1 MDRDGAHGG
10 RQDGERDGRQG
21 EEQVR
26 DDTELM
32 YQSVERQAELV
43 RTGKTTSRA
52 LVEAALRRI
61 ARIDPALGAF
71 RVVLAEQ
78 ALAEADARDAEGADG
93 PLHGVPIAVKDELDV
108 AGQVTTFGG
117 AANHTPVTGDSE
129 AVRRLRAAGAV
140 VIGKTT
146 MPEFGQWPFTES
158 VAHGHTRNPWDTTR
172 TPGGSSG
179 GSAAA
184 VAAGLVGAALG
195 GDGGGSIRIPA
206 ACCGLFGLK
215 PQRGRVSTAP
225 NAHLWYALGTVGPL
239 TRTVRD
245 SALLYD
251 VLAGTTPTDRWSA
264 RPATTGWVRAL
275 ETQPG
280 RLRIGYS
287 AKPAVPGIR
296 PHPAHVEAM
305 LETVRALRELGHDV
319 REVHPRYPDA
329 TAPFAA
335 QFCGGVRAEAA
346 AVERPDLLERRTR
359 STLALAR
366 LVPES
371 AVERGIRAGERLA
384 VRADRMFTT
393 MDLLLTPVIAER
405 PRPVGALDGAG
416 LLTALARSRPMVAYT
431 ALWNVTGHPAA
442 SVPAGHGPD
451 GLPLAVQLVGR
462 RDDEVTVLR
471 VAAQLETVRPWSQR
485 RPEPPAR

>member
-1 MDRDGAHGG
+1 MAEDGA
-10 RQDGERDGRQG
+10 RRREQD
-21 EEQVR
+21 EE
-26 DDTELM
+26 DAELM
-32 YQSVERQAELV
+32 FQGVARQAELV

-61 ARIDPALGAF
+61 ARTDAVLGAF

-78 ALAEADARDAEGADG
+78 ALAEADARDGAESSG
-93 PLHGVPIAVKDELDV
+93 PLHGVPVAVKDELDV

-117 AANHTPVTGDSE
+117 SANRTPVAADSE

-158 VAHGHTRNPWDTTR
+158 AAHGHTRNPWDTTR
-172 TPGGSSG
+172 TP
-179 GSAAA
+179 
-184 VAAGLVGAALG
+184 
-195 GDGGGSIRIPA
+195 GGSIRIPA

-239 TRTVRD
+239 TRSVGD
-245 SALLYD
+245 AALLYD

-275 ETQPG
+275 ETPPG

-287 AKPAVPGIR
+287 VKPAVPGVR
-296 PHPAHVEAM
+296 PHPEHVGAV
-305 LETVRALRELGHDV
+305 LESVRALRELGHDV
-319 REVHPRYPDA
+319 REVDPRYPDA

-335 QFCGGVRAEAA
+335 QFCGGVRAEAD

-359 STLALAR
+359 RTLALAR

-384 VRADRMFTT
+384 ERADRMFTT
-393 MDLLLTPVIAER
+393 MDVLLTPVVAER
-405 PRPVGALDGAG
+405 PRAVGALDGAG

-442 SVPAGHGPD
+442 SVPAGLGED

-462 RDDEVTVLR
+462 RDDEVTLLR
-471 VAAQLETVRPWSQR
+471 VAAQLEEVRPWAQR
-485 RPEPPAR
+485 RPRPPAA

>member
-1 MDRDGAHGG
+1 MDEDGARRLAQDRDDA
-10 RQDGERDGRQG
+10 
-21 EEQVR
+21 
-26 DDTELM
+26 ELM
-32 YQSVERQAELV
+32 FQGVARQAELV
-43 RTGKTTSRA
+43 RAGKTTSRA

-61 ARIDPALGAF
+61 ARTDPVLGAF

-78 ALAEADARDAEGADG
+78 ALAEADARDAAEPTG

-117 AANHTPVTGDSE
+117 AANRTPVAADCE

-158 VAHGHTRNPWDTTR
+158 AAHGHTRNPWDTTR

-225 NAHLWYALGTVGPL
+225 NPHLWYALGTVGPL
-239 TRTVRD
+239 TRSVGD
-245 SALLYD
+245 AALLYD

-264 RPATTGWVRAL
+264 RPAATGWVEAL
-275 ETQPG
+275 ETPPG

-287 AKPAVPGIR
+287 AKSAVPGVR
-296 PHPAHVEAM
+296 PHPEHVGAV
-305 LETVRALRELGHDV
+305 LESVRALRELGHDV
-319 REVHPRYPDA
+319 REVDPRYPDA

-335 QFCGGVRAEAA
+335 QFCGGVRAEAD
-346 AVERPDLLERRTR
+346 AVDRPDLLERRTR
-359 STLALAR
+359 RTLALAR

-384 VRADRMFTT
+384 ERADRMFTT
-393 MDLLLTPVIAER
+393 MDLLLTPVVPER

-442 SVPAGHGPD
+442 SVPAGLAED

-471 VAAQLETVRPWSQR
+471 VAAQLEEVRPWAQR
-485 RPEPPAR
+485 RPRPPSA

>member
-1 MDRDGAHGG
+1 MSVEEDGVRRHEQDREDA
-10 RQDGERDGRQG
+10 
-21 EEQVR
+21 
-26 DDTELM
+26 ELM
-32 YQSVERQAELV
+32 FQGVARQAELV

-61 ARIDPALGAF
+61 ARTDAVLGAF

-78 ALAEADARDAEGADG
+78 ALAEADARDGAESTG
-93 PLHGVPIAVKDELDV
+93 PLHGVPVAVKDELDV

-117 AANHTPVTGDSE
+117 SANRTPVAADSE

-158 VAHGHTRNPWDTTR
+158 AAHGHTRNPWDTTR

-184 VAAGLVGAALG
+184 VAAGTVGAALG

-239 TRTVRD
+239 TRSVGD
-245 SALLYD
+245 AALLYD

-264 RPATTGWVRAL
+264 SPATTGWVRAL
-275 ETQPG
+275 ETPPG

-287 AKPAVPGIR
+287 VKPAVPGVR
-296 PHPAHVEAM
+296 PHPEHVGAV
-305 LETVRALRELGHDV
+305 LESVRALRELGHDV
-319 REVHPRYPDA
+319 REVDPRYPDA

-335 QFCGGVRAEAA
+335 QFCGGVRAEAD

-359 STLALAR
+359 RTLAVAR

-384 VRADRMFTT
+384 ERADRMFTT
-393 MDLLLTPVIAER
+393 MDVLLTPVVAER

-442 SVPAGHGPD
+442 SVPAGLGED

-462 RDDEVTVLR
+462 RDDEVTLLR
-471 VAAQLETVRPWSQR
+471 VAAQLEEVRPWAQR
-485 RPEPPAR
+485 RPRPPAA

>member
-1 MDRDGAHGG
+1 MDEDGARRQEQDRDDA
-10 RQDGERDGRQG
+10 
-21 EEQVR
+21 
-26 DDTELM
+26 ELM
-32 YQSVERQAELV
+32 FQGVARQAELV

-61 ARIDPALGAF
+61 ARTDAVLGAF

-78 ALAEADARDAEGADG
+78 ALAEADARDAAEPTG
-93 PLHGVPIAVKDELDV
+93 PLHGVPVAVKDELDV

-117 AANHTPVTGDSE
+117 SANRTPVTADSE

-158 VAHGHTRNPWDTTR
+158 AAHGHTRNPWDTTR

-225 NAHLWYALGTVGPL
+225 TPHLWYALGTVGPL
-239 TRTVRD
+239 TRSVGD
-245 SALLYD
+245 AALLYD
-251 VLAGTTPTDRWSA
+251 VLAGTTPADRWSA
-264 RPATTGWVRAL
+264 SPATASWVEAL
-275 ETQPG
+275 ETPPG

-287 AKPAVPGIR
+287 VKPAVPGVR
-296 PHPAHVEAM
+296 PHPEHVGAV
-305 LETVRALRELGHDV
+305 LESVGALRELGHDV
-319 REVHPRYPDA
+319 REVDPRYPDA

-335 QFCGGVRAEAA
+335 QFCGGVRAEAD

-359 STLALAR
+359 RTLALAR

-384 VRADRMFTT
+384 ERADRMFTT
-393 MDLLLTPVIAER
+393 MDLLLTPVVAER

-442 SVPAGHGPD
+442 SVPAGLGED

-471 VAAQLETVRPWSQR
+471 VAAQLEEVRPWAQR
-485 RPEPPAR
+485 RPRPPAA

>member
-1 MDRDGAHGG
+1 MDEHGVRRREQDRDDA
-10 RQDGERDGRQG
+10 
-21 EEQVR
+21 
-26 DDTELM
+26 ELM
-32 YQSVERQAELV
+32 FQGVAHQAELV

-61 ARIDPALGAF
+61 ARTEAVLGAF

-78 ALAEADARDAEGADG
+78 ALAEADARDAAEPTG
-93 PLHGVPIAVKDELDV
+93 PLHGVPVAVKDELDV

-117 AANHTPVTGDSE
+117 SANRTPVTADSE

-158 VAHGHTRNPWDTTR
+158 AAHGHTRNPWDTTR

-225 NAHLWYALGTVGPL
+225 NPHLWYALGTVGPL
-239 TRTVRD
+239 TRSVGD
-245 SALLYD
+245 AALLYD
-251 VLAGTTPTDRWSA
+251 VLAGTTPADRWSA
-264 RPATTGWVRAL
+264 GPATTSWVEAL
-275 ETQPG
+275 ETPPG

-287 AKPAVPGIR
+287 VKPAVPGVR
-296 PHPAHVEAM
+296 PHPEHVGAV
-305 LETVRALRELGHDV
+305 LESVRALRELGHDV
-319 REVHPRYPDA
+319 REVDPRYPDA

-335 QFCGGVRAEAA
+335 QFCGGVRAEAD

-359 STLALAR
+359 RTLALAR

-371 AVERGIRAGERLA
+371 VVERGIRAGERLA
-384 VRADRMFTT
+384 ERADRMFTT
-393 MDLLLTPVIAER
+393 MDLLLTPVVAER

-442 SVPAGHGPD
+442 SVPAGLGED

-471 VAAQLETVRPWSQR
+471 VAAQLEEVRPWAQR
-485 RPEPPAR
+485 RPRPPAA

>member
-1 MDRDGAHGG
+1 MADDGA
-10 RQDGERDGRQG
+10 RSSERDQ
-21 EEQVR
+21 
-26 DDTELM
+26 DDAELM
-32 YQSVERQAELV
+32 FQGVERQAELV
-43 RTGKTTSRA
+43 RTGKITSRE

-61 ARIDPALGAF
+61 ARADPALGAF

-78 ALAEADARDAEGADG
+78 ARAEADARDAGGADG
-93 PLHGVPIAVKDELDV
+93 PLHGVPIAIKDELDV
-108 AGQVTTFGG
+108 AGQVTAFGG
-117 AANHTPVTGDSE
+117 AANRTPVTADSE

-158 VAHGHTRNPWDTTR
+158 AAHGHTRNPWNTTR

-225 NAHLWYALGTVGPL
+225 NPHLWYALGTVGPL

-245 SALLYD
+245 TALLYD
-251 VLAGTTPTDRWSA
+251 VLAGTTRADRWSA

-287 AKPAVPGIR
+287 AKPAVPGLR
-296 PHPAHVEAM
+296 PDPAHVEAL

-319 REVHPRYPDA
+319 REVNPRYPDV
-329 TAPFAA
+329 TAPFVA
-335 QFCGGVRAEAA
+335 QFCGGVRAEAD

-384 VRADRMFTT
+384 ARVDRMFST
-393 MDLLLTPVIAER
+393 MDLLLTPVVTER

-416 LLTALARSRPMVAYT
+416 LLTAMVRSRPMVAYT

-442 SVPAGHGPD
+442 SVPAGLGED

-471 VAAQLETVRPWSQR
+471 VAAQLETARPWAQL
-485 RPEPPAR
+485 RPELARA

>member
-1 MDRDGAHGG
+1 MGLEKDP
-10 RQDGERDGRQG
+10 G
-21 EEQVR
+21 EEQDR
-26 DDTELM
+26 EDAELM
-32 YQSVERQAELV
+32 FQGVERQAELV
-43 RTGKTTSRA
+43 RAGKTTSRA
-52 LVEAALRRI
+52 LVEASLRRI
-61 ARIDPALGAF
+61 ARHDSALGAF

-78 ALAEADARDAEGADG
+78 ALAEADARDAEPARG
-93 PLHGVPIAVKDELDV
+93 PLHGVPVAVKDELDL
-108 AGQVTTFGG
+108 AGQVTGFGG
-117 AANHTPVTGDSE
+117 AANRTPVGADSE

-140 VIGKTT
+140 VVGKTA

-158 VAHGHTRNPWDTTR
+158 AAHGRTRNPWDTTR

-225 NAHLWYALGTVGPL
+225 HPHLWYALGTVGPL
-239 TRTVRD
+239 TRSVRD
-245 SALLYD
+245 AALLYD
-251 VLAGTTPTDRWSA
+251 VLAGTTPIDRWSA
-264 RPATTGWVRAL
+264 RPAATPWLEAL
-275 ETQPG
+275 ETPPG
-280 RLRIGYS
+280 RLRIGYAARS
-287 AKPAVPGIR
+287 AVPGVR
-296 PHPAHVEAM
+296 PDPEHVGAL

-319 REVHPRYPDA
+319 REVAPRYPDA
-329 TAPFAA
+329 TAPFVA

-359 STLALAR
+359 RTLALAR
-366 LVPES
+366 LVPEA

-384 VRADRMFTT
+384 ERVDRMFTT
-393 MDLLLTPVIAER
+393 MDLLLTPVIGER

-416 LLTALARSRPMVAYT
+416 LLTALVRSRPMVAHT

-442 SVPAGHGPD
+442 SVPAGHGSD

-462 RDDEVTVLR
+462 RDDEVGVLR
-471 VAAQLETVRPWSQR
+471 VAAQLEAARPWAQR
-485 RPEPPAR
+485 RPEPRVG

>member
-1 MDRDGAHGG
+1 MVAIDRDDAAG
-10 RQDGERDGRQG
+10 REQD
-21 EEQVR
+21 R
-26 DDTELM
+26 DDAESMFLG
-32 YQSVERQAELV
+32 VEQQAEQV
-43 RTGKTTSRA
+43 RTGKATSRA

-61 ARIDPALGAF
+61 ARSDPALGAF
-71 RVVLAEQ
+71 RIVLARE
-78 ALAEADARDAEGADG
+78 ALAEADARDAQEPLG

-117 AANHTPVTGDSE
+117 AANRSPVTADSE

-140 VIGKTT
+140 VIGKTA

-158 VAHGHTRNPWDTTR
+158 AAYGRTLNPWDTTR

-184 VAAGLVGAALG
+184 VAAGLVPAALG

-264 RPATTGWVRAL
+264 GPGPGPADTGWVRAL
-275 ETQPG
+275 ETPPG

-287 AKPAVPGIR
+287 AKPAVPGVR
-296 PHPAHVEAM
+296 PHPEHVEAL

-319 REVHPRYPDA
+319 REVDPRYPDA
-329 TAPFAA
+329 TAPFVA

-346 AVERPDLLERRTR
+346 AVERTDLLERRTR
-359 STLALAR
+359 SALALAR

-384 VRADRMFTT
+384 ERADRMFTT
-393 MDLLLTPVIAER
+393 MDLLVTPVIAER
-405 PRPVGALDGAG
+405 PRPAGALDGAG
-416 LLTALARSRPMVAYT
+416 LLTAMVRSRPMVAYT

-442 SVPAGHGPD
+442 SVPAGVGAD

-462 RDDEVTVLR
+462 RDDELGILR
-471 VAAQLETVRPWSQR
+471 VAAQLEAVRPWAQH
-485 RPEPPAR
+485 RPPLPTG

>member
-1 MDRDGAHGG
+1 MAEDDAR
-10 RQDGERDGRQG
+10 RREQDENDA
-21 EEQVR
+21 
-26 DDTELM
+26 ELM
-32 YQSVERQAELV
+32 FQGVAHQAELV

-61 ARIDPALGAF
+61 ARTDPVLGAF

-78 ALAEADARDAEGADG
+78 ALAEADARDAAAPTG
-93 PLHGVPIAVKDELDV
+93 PLHGVPVAIKDELDV

-117 AANHTPVTGDSE
+117 SANRTPVAADSE

-158 VAHGHTRNPWDTTR
+158 AAHGHTRNPWDTTR

-184 VAAGLVGAALG
+184 VAAGLIGAALG

-225 NAHLWYALGTVGPL
+225 HAHLWYALGTVGPL
-239 TRTVRD
+239 TRSVGD
-245 SALLYD
+245 AALLYD

-275 ETQPG
+275 ETPPG

-287 AKPAVPGIR
+287 VKPAVPGVR
-296 PHPAHVEAM
+296 PHPEHVGAV
-305 LETVRALRELGHDV
+305 LESVRALRELGHDV
-319 REVHPRYPDA
+319 REVDPRYPDA

-335 QFCGGVRAEAA
+335 QFCGGVRAEAD
-346 AVERPDLLERRTR
+346 AVERRDLLERRTR
-359 STLALAR
+359 RTLALAR

-384 VRADRMFTT
+384 ERADRMFTT
-393 MDLLLTPVIAER
+393 MDLLLTPVVAER

-442 SVPAGHGPD
+442 SVPAGLGED

-462 RDDEVTVLR
+462 RDDEVTLLR
-471 VAAQLETVRPWSQR
+471 VAAQLEEVRPWASR
-485 RPEPPAR
+485 RPRPPAA

>member
-1 MDRDGAHGG
+1 MAEDDAR
-10 RQDGERDGRQG
+10 RREQDED
-21 EEQVR
+21 EA
-26 DDTELM
+26 ELM
-32 YQSVERQAELV
+32 FQGVARQAELV

-61 ARIDPALGAF
+61 GRTDPVLGAF

-78 ALAEADARDAEGADG
+78 ALAEADARDAAEATG

-117 AANHTPVTGDSE
+117 SANRTPVAADSE

-158 VAHGHTRNPWDTTR
+158 AAHGHTRNPWDTTR

-184 VAAGLVGAALG
+184 VAAGLIGAALG

-239 TRTVRD
+239 TRGVGD
-245 SALLYD
+245 AALLYD

-264 RPATTGWVRAL
+264 RPATTGWVQAL
-275 ETQPG
+275 ETPPG

-287 AKPAVPGIR
+287 VKPAVPGVR
-296 PHPAHVEAM
+296 PHPEHVGAV
-305 LETVRALRELGHDV
+305 LESVRALRELGHDV
-319 REVHPRYPDA
+319 REVDPRYPDA

-335 QFCGGVRAEAA
+335 QFCGGVRAEAD

-359 STLALAR
+359 RTLALAR

-384 VRADRMFTT
+384 ERADRMFTT
-393 MDLLLTPVIAER
+393 MDLLLTPVVAER

-442 SVPAGHGPD
+442 SVPAGLGED

-462 RDDEVTVLR
+462 RDDEVTLLR
-471 VAAQLETVRPWSQR
+471 VAAQLEEVRPWAQR
-485 RPEPPAR
+485 RPRPPAA

>member
-1 MDRDGAHGG
+1 MVRNGARGGEQDRDDA
-10 RQDGERDGRQG
+10 ESMFQG
-21 EEQVR
+21 I
-26 DDTELM
+26 
-32 YQSVERQAELV
+32 ERQAELV

-78 ALAEADARDAEGADG
+78 ALAEADARDAARADG
-93 PLHGVPIAVKDELDV
+93 PLHGVPVAVKDELDV

-117 AANHTPVTGDSE
+117 AANRTPVTADSE

-140 VIGKTT
+140 VIGKTA

-158 VAHGHTRNPWDTTR
+158 AAHGHTRNPWDTTR

-206 ACCGLFGLK
+206 ACCGVFGLK

-225 NAHLWYALGTVGPL
+225 HPHLWYALGTVGPL
-239 TRTVRD
+239 TRSVRD
-245 SALLYD
+245 AALLYD
-251 VLAGTTPTDRWSA
+251 VLAGTTPADRWSA
-264 RPATTGWVRAL
+264 RPAATSWLRAL
-275 ETQPG
+275 ETPPG

-287 AKPAVPGIR
+287 AKPAVPGVR
-296 PHPAHVEAM
+296 PHPAHVGAL
-305 LETVRALRELGHDV
+305 LETVGALRGLGHDV
-319 REVHPRYPDA
+319 REVDPRYPDA
-329 TAPFAA
+329 TASFAA

-359 STLALAR
+359 RTLALAR
-366 LVPES
+366 LVPGS
-371 AVERGIRAGERLA
+371 AVERGVLAGERLA
-384 VRADRMFTT
+384 ERVDRMFTT
-393 MDLLLTPVIAER
+393 MDLLLTPVVAER

-442 SVPAGHGPD
+442 SVPAGQGGD

-462 RDDEVTVLR
+462 RDDEVGVLR
-471 VAAQLETVRPWSQR
+471 VAAQLEAVRPWAQR
-485 RPEPPAR
+485 RPGPPAA

>member
-1 MDRDGAHGG
+1 MDEDGV
-10 RQDGERDGRQG
+10 RRYEQDL
-21 EEQVR
+21 
-26 DDTELM
+26 DDAELM
-32 YQSVERQAELV
+32 FQGVARQAELV

-61 ARIDPALGAF
+61 ARTDAVLGAF
-71 RVVLAEQ
+71 RVVLAGQ
-78 ALAEADARDAEGADG
+78 ALAEADARDAAEPTG

-117 AANHTPVTGDSE
+117 SANRTPVTADSE

-158 VAHGHTRNPWDTTR
+158 AAHGHTRNPWDTTR

-225 NAHLWYALGTVGPL
+225 NPHLWYALGTVGPL
-239 TRTVRD
+239 THSVGD
-245 SALLYD
+245 AALLYD

-264 RPATTGWVRAL
+264 RPAATRWVEAL
-275 ETQPG
+275 ETPPG
-280 RLRIGYS
+280 RLRIGY
-287 AKPAVPGIR
+287 AVKPAVPGVR
-296 PHPAHVEAM
+296 PHPEHVGAV
-305 LETVRALRELGHDV
+305 LESVRALRELGHDV
-319 REVHPRYPDA
+319 REVDPRYPDA

-335 QFCGGVRAEAA
+335 QFCGGVRAEAD

-359 STLALAR
+359 QTLALAR

-384 VRADRMFTT
+384 ERADRMFTT
-393 MDLLLTPVIAER
+393 MDLLLTPVVAER

-442 SVPAGHGPD
+442 SVPAGLGED

-462 RDDEVTVLR
+462 RDDEATVLR
-471 VAAQLETVRPWSQR
+471 VAAQLEEVRPWAQR
-485 RPEPPAR
+485 RPRPPSA

>member
-1 MDRDGAHGG
+1 MAEDEAR
-10 RQDGERDGRQG
+10 RREQD
-21 EEQVR
+21 
-26 DDTELM
+26 DDDAELM
-32 YQSVERQAELV
+32 FQGVARQAELV

-61 ARIDPALGAF
+61 GRTDPVLGAF

-78 ALAEADARDAEGADG
+78 ALAEADARDAAEPTG
-93 PLHGVPIAVKDELDV
+93 PLHGVPVAVKDELDV

-117 AANHTPVTGDSE
+117 SANRTPVAADSE

-158 VAHGHTRNPWDTTR
+158 AAHGHTRNPWDTTR

-184 VAAGLVGAALG
+184 VAAGLIGAALG

-239 TRTVRD
+239 TRSVGD
-245 SALLYD
+245 AALLYD

-264 RPATTGWVRAL
+264 RPASTSWVQAL
-275 ETQPG
+275 ETPPG

-287 AKPAVPGIR
+287 VKSAVPGVR
-296 PHPAHVEAM
+296 PHPEHVGAV
-305 LETVRALRELGHDV
+305 LESVRALRELGHDV
-319 REVHPRYPDA
+319 REVDPRYPDA

-335 QFCGGVRAEAA
+335 QFCGGVRAEAD

-359 STLALAR
+359 RTLALAR

-384 VRADRMFTT
+384 ERADRMFTT
-393 MDLLLTPVIAER
+393 MDLLLTPVVAER

-442 SVPAGHGPD
+442 SVPAGLGED

-462 RDDEVTVLR
+462 RDDEVTLLR
-471 VAAQLETVRPWSQR
+471 VAAQLEEVRPWARR
-485 RPEPPAR
+485 RPRPPAA

>member
-1 MDRDGAHGG
+1 MDGNRDGL
-10 RQDGERDGRQG
+10 RDGDGRRP
-21 EEQVR
+21 EQDREDAETMFQTVA
-26 DDTELM
+26 
-32 YQSVERQAELV
+32 RQAELV

-52 LVEAALRRI
+52 LVEAALRRT
-61 ARIDPALGAF
+61 ARLDPALGAF
-71 RVVLAEQ
+71 RVVLAEE
-78 ALAEADARDAEGADG
+78 ALAEADARDAQEPLG
-93 PLHGVPIAVKDELDV
+93 PLHGVPVAVKDELDLT
-108 AGQVTTFGG
+108 GQVTTFGG
-117 AANHTPVTGDSE
+117 SANRTPVTADSE
-129 AVRRLRAAGAV
+129 AVRRLREAGAV
-140 VIGKTT
+140 VIGKTA

-158 VAHGHTRNPWDTTR
+158 AAHGHTRNPWDTTR

-225 NAHLWYALGTVGPL
+225 TPHLWYALGTIGPL
-239 TRTVRD
+239 TRTVGD
-245 SALLYD
+245 AALLYD
-251 VLAGTTPTDRWSA
+251 VLAGTTPADRWSA
-264 RPATTGWVRAL
+264 RPTATSWVTAL
-275 ETQPG
+275 ETPPG

-287 AKPAVPGIR
+287 AKPAVPGVR
-296 PHPAHVEAM
+296 PHPEHVGAL

-346 AVERPDLLERRTR
+346 AVEHPGLLERRTR

-371 AVERGIRAGERLA
+371 AVERGIAAGERLA
-384 VRADRMFTT
+384 DRVDRMFTT

-405 PRPVGALDGAG
+405 PRRVGALDGAG

-442 SVPAGHGPD
+442 SVPAGRGED

-462 RDDEVTVLR
+462 RDDEVSVLR
-471 VAAQLETVRPWSQR
+471 VAAQLEEARPWAQW
-485 RPEPPAR
+485 RPDVPVA

>member
-1 MDRDGAHGG
+1 MSVEEDGVRRHEQDREDA
-10 RQDGERDGRQG
+10 
-21 EEQVR
+21 
-26 DDTELM
+26 ELM
-32 YQSVERQAELV
+32 FQGVARQAELV

-61 ARIDPALGAF
+61 ARTDAVLGAF

-78 ALAEADARDAEGADG
+78 ALAEADARDGAESTG
-93 PLHGVPIAVKDELDV
+93 PLHGVPVAVKDELDV

-117 AANHTPVTGDSE
+117 SANRTPVAADSE

-158 VAHGHTRNPWDTTR
+158 AAHGHTRNPWDTTR

-184 VAAGLVGAALG
+184 VAAGTVGAALG

-239 TRTVRD
+239 TRSVGD
-245 SALLYD
+245 AALLYD

-264 RPATTGWVRAL
+264 SPATTGWVRAL
-275 ETQPG
+275 ETPPG

-287 AKPAVPGIR
+287 VKPAVPGVR
-296 PHPAHVEAM
+296 PHPEHVGAV
-305 LETVRALRELGHDV
+305 LESVRALRELGHDV
-319 REVHPRYPDA
+319 REVDPRYPDA

-335 QFCGGVRAEAA
+335 QFCGGVRAEAD

-359 STLALAR
+359 RTLALAR

-384 VRADRMFTT
+384 ERADRMFTT
-393 MDLLLTPVIAER
+393 MDVLLTPVVAER

-442 SVPAGHGPD
+442 SVPAGLGED

-462 RDDEVTVLR
+462 RDDEVTLLR
-471 VAAQLETVRPWSQR
+471 VAAQLEEVRPWAQR
-485 RPEPPAR
+485 RPRPPAA

>member
-1 MDRDGAHGG
+1 MAEDGA
-10 RQDGERDGRQG
+10 RRREQD
-21 EEQVR
+21 EE
-26 DDTELM
+26 DAELM
-32 YQSVERQAELV
+32 FQGVARQAELV

-61 ARIDPALGAF
+61 ARTDPALGAF

-78 ALAEADARDAEGADG
+78 ALAEADARDAAQPTG
-93 PLHGVPIAVKDELDV
+93 PLHGVPVAVKDELDL

-117 AANHTPVTGDSE
+117 SANRTPVAADSE

-158 VAHGHTRNPWDTTR
+158 AAHGHTRNPWDTTR

-184 VAAGLVGAALG
+184 VAAGLVAAALG

-239 TRTVRD
+239 TRGVGD
-245 SALLYD
+245 AALLYD

-264 RPATTGWVRAL
+264 RPTTTSWVGAL
-275 ETQPG
+275 ETPPG

-287 AKPAVPGIR
+287 VKPAVPGVR
-296 PHPAHVEAM
+296 PHPEHVGAV
-305 LETVRALRELGHDV
+305 LESVRTLRELGHDV
-319 REVHPRYPDA
+319 REVDPRYPDA

-335 QFCGGVRAEAA
+335 QFCGGVRAEAD

-359 STLALAR
+359 RTLALAR

-371 AVERGIRAGERLA
+371 AVERGILAGERLA
-384 VRADRMFTT
+384 ERADRMFTT
-393 MDLLLTPVIAER
+393 MDVLLTPVVAER

-442 SVPAGHGPD
+442 SVPAGLGED

-462 RDDEVTVLR
+462 RDDEVTLLR
-471 VAAQLETVRPWSQR
+471 VAAQLEEVRPWAQR
-485 RPEPPAR
+485 RPRPPVA

>member
-1 MDRDGAHGG
+1 MGRDRVPSGERGGEQDRDDA
-10 RQDGERDGRQG
+10 
-21 EEQVR
+21 
-26 DDTELM
+26 ELM
-32 YQSVERQAELV
+32 FQGVERQAELV
-43 RTGKTTSRA
+43 RTGKITSRA
-52 LVEAALRRI
+52 LVEASLRRI
-61 ARIDPALGAF
+61 ARIDPVLGAF
-71 RVVLAEQ
+71 RVVLAER
-78 ALAEADARDAEGADG
+78 ALAEADARDAVTADGTDGLG

-117 AANHTPVTGDSE
+117 AANRTPVASDGE

-140 VIGKTT
+140 VIGKTA

-158 VAHGHTRNPWDTTR
+158 AAYGHTRNPWDTTR

-225 NAHLWYALGTVGPL
+225 HPHLWYALGTVGPL

-245 SALLYD
+245 SAVLYD
-251 VLAGTTPTDRWSA
+251 VLAGATAGDRWSA
-264 RPATTGWVRAL
+264 RPATTGWAQAL
-275 ETQPG
+275 RTPPG

-287 AKPAVPGIR
+287 AKPAVPGVR
-296 PHPAHVEAM
+296 PDPAHVGAL

-319 REVHPRYPDA
+319 REVHPDYPDA
-329 TAPFAA
+329 TAAFVA

-359 STLALAR
+359 RVLALAR
-366 LVPES
+366 LIPEA
-371 AVERGIRAGERLA
+371 AVERGIRAGERLSA
-384 VRADRMFTT
+384 RADRMFTT
-393 MDLLLTPVIAER
+393 MDLLLTPTIAAR
-405 PRPVGALDGAG
+405 PRPAGALDGAG
-416 LLTALARSRPMVAYT
+416 LLTALARSRPMIAYT
-431 ALWNVTGHPAA
+431 ALWNVTGNPAA
-442 SVPAGHGPD
+442 SLPAGHGAD

-462 RDDEVTVLR
+462 RDDEVSVLR
-471 VAAQLETVRPWSQR
+471 VAAQLEVARPWADR
-485 RPEPPAR
+485 RPEPSAV

>member
-1 MDRDGAHGG
+1 MDEGG
-10 RQDGERDGRQG
+10 VRLHEQQDQ
-21 EEQVR
+21 
-26 DDTELM
+26 DDAELM
-32 YQSVERQAELV
+32 FQGVARQAELV

-61 ARIDPALGAF
+61 ARTDAVLGAF

-78 ALAEADARDAEGADG
+78 ALAEADARDAAEPAG

-117 AANHTPVTGDSE
+117 SANRTPVTADSE

-158 VAHGHTRNPWDTTR
+158 AAHGHTRNPWDTTR

-225 NAHLWYALGTVGPL
+225 NPHLWYALGTVGPL
-239 TRTVRD
+239 TRSVGD
-245 SALLYD
+245 AALLYD
-251 VLAGTTPTDRWSA
+251 VLAGTTPADRWSA
-264 RPATTGWVRAL
+264 RPATTGWVAAL
-275 ETQPG
+275 ETPPG

-287 AKPAVPGIR
+287 VKPAVPGVR
-296 PHPAHVEAM
+296 LHPEHVGAV
-305 LETVRALRELGHDV
+305 LESVRALRELGHDV
-319 REVHPRYPDA
+319 REVDPRYPDA

-335 QFCGGVRAEAA
+335 QFCGGVRAEAD
-346 AVERPDLLERRTR
+346 AVERPDLLERRTQQ
-359 STLALAR
+359 TLALAR

-384 VRADRMFTT
+384 ERADRMFTT
-393 MDLLLTPVIAER
+393 MDLLLTPVVAGR

-442 SVPAGHGPD
+442 SVPAGLGED

-462 RDDEVTVLR
+462 RDDEVTLLR
-471 VAAQLETVRPWSQR
+471 VAAQLEEVRPWAQR
-485 RPEPPAR
+485 RPRPPSA

>member
-1 MDRDGAHGG
+1 MGVGSNGALG
-10 RQDGERDGRQG
+10 GERDGDAAGRQD
-21 EEQVR
+21 R
-26 DDTELM
+26 DDAELM
-32 YQSVERQAELV
+32 FLGVERQAELV
-43 RTGKTTSRA
+43 RTGKVTSRA
-52 LVEAALRRI
+52 LVEASLRRV
-61 ARIDPALGAF
+61 ARHGPALGAF
-71 RVVLAEQ
+71 RVVLAER
-78 ALAEADARDAEGADG
+78 ALAEADARDARRGDG
-93 PLHGVPIAVKDELDV
+93 PLHGVPVAVKDELDV
-108 AGQVTTFGG
+108 AGQVTGFGS
-117 AANHTPVTGDSE
+117 AANRTPVAADCE

-158 VAHGHTRNPWDTTR
+158 AAHGHARNPWDTTR

-225 NAHLWYALGTVGPL
+225 HPHLWYALGTVGPL

-251 VLAGTTPTDRWSA
+251 VLAGSTRTDRWSA
-264 RPATTGWVRAL
+264 RPAATDWLRDLDTA
-275 ETQPG
+275 PG
-280 RLRIGYS
+280 RLRVGYS
-287 AKPAVPGIR
+287 ATPAVPGVR
-296 PHPAHVEAM
+296 PDPEHVAAL

-319 REVHPRYPDA
+319 REVRPRYPDA
-329 TAPFAA
+329 TAPFVA

-346 AVERPDLLERRTR
+346 AVERPELLERRTR
-359 STLALAR
+359 HVLALAR
-366 LVPES
+366 AVPES
-371 AVERGIRAGERLA
+371 AVERGILAGERLA
-384 VRADRMFTT
+384 ARADRMFTT
-393 MDLLLTPVIAER
+393 MDLLLTPTIAGR

-416 LLTALARSRPMVAYT
+416 LLTALVRARPMIAYT

-442 SVPAGHGPD
+442 SLPAGRGAD

-462 RDDEVTVLR
+462 RDDEVSVLR
-471 VAAQLETVRPWSQR
+471 VAAQLEAARPWAGE
-485 RPEPPAR
+485 RPEPPLA